1 MFTLVF
7 ARIARPAAI
16 VAALLCPI
24 PGFAEE
30 LTLSTAEQLA
40 LEQSPWIKHH
50 HTNRDASVERVVYE
64 GRLPDPQLT
73 LGVVNVPTDSW
84 SFSEEPMTMTQIG
97 IRQAF
102 PPGDTLTLR
111 SKRAEKEVAREHA
124 KVELERRA
132 LRRDVRKTYLELH
145 YAEAALRILE
155 ATRLLV
161 ARDAR
166 DADARYRAAQG
177 TERAALRARQSL
189 ARIIEREPMLRVQV
203 VRTRT
208 QLARWIGE
216 PAQQPLPLELPALP
230 APPETFSS
238 DQFPELRAAQANI
251 EAAVTEVDLQ
261 RQTYRPGFML
271 DVMYGYRQ
279 ERSDMASVMVSVDLP
294 IFRSKRQDRR
304 LAEKQTMEAGARF
317 ELEDKRRDIESM
329 YHTARAEYD
338 AAATR
343 AGILAEQLLPS
354 IRRETQGQLAGFARE
369 QVELR
374 EARMK
379 ELEAEL
385 DLLRARVDA
394 AKAQAELLY
403 LMGENRS

>member
-1 MFTLVF
+1 
-7 ARIARPAAI
+7 
-16 VAALLCPI
+16 
-24 PGFAEE
+24 
-30 LTLSTAEQLA
+30 
-40 LEQSPWIKHH
+40 
-50 HTNRDASVERVVYE
+50 
-64 GRLPDPQLT
+64 
-73 LGVVNVPTDSW
+73 
-84 SFSEEPMTMTQIG
+84 
-97 IRQAF
+97 
-102 PPGDTLTLR
+102 
-111 SKRAEKEVAREHA
+111 
-124 KVELERRA
+124 
-132 LRRDVRKTYLELH
+132 
-145 YAEAALRILE
+145 
-155 ATRLLV
+155 
-161 ARDAR
+161 
-166 DADARYRAAQG
+166 
-177 TERAALRARQSL
+177 
-189 ARIIEREPMLRVQV
+189 
-203 VRTRT
+203 
-208 QLARWIGE
+208 
-216 PAQQPLPLELPALP
+216 
-230 APPETFSS
+230 
-238 DQFPELRAAQANI
+238 
-251 EAAVTEVDLQ
+251 
-261 RQTYRPGFML
+261 
-271 DVMYGYRQ
+271 
-279 ERSDMASVMVSVDLP
+279 MASVMVSVDLP